1 MGCQVV
7 ESGTK
12 GECDVP
18 DTTENGNENV
28 GASSVHADTSFF
40 GSYIHAL
47 DTKGRII
54 IPNAYRKPLG
64 ETFTIGPTRDFTGI
78 ALYPTPVFEA
88 IIRDLESLNQRK
100 PVVQKVKAQFFK
112 LSYPDVQAD
121 GQGRLLLPTTL
132 RMRMLQDAK
141 EVEISGDSDCVRIIN
156 SERASG
162 DDEYFM
168 QNLDELMDEMGK
180 LDE

>member
-1 MGCQVV
+1 M
-7 ESGTK
+7 
-12 GECDVP
+12 P
-18 DTTENGNENV
+18 DTPETNREE
-28 GASSVHADTSFF
+28 GADYSTSFF

-54 IPNAYRKPLG
+54 IPNAYRKQLG
-64 ETFTIGPTRDFTGI
+64 ESFAIGPTRDFTGI
-78 ALYPTPVFEA
+78 ALYPARVFES
-88 IIRDLESLNQRK
+88 IVRDLESLNQRK

-132 RMRMLQDAK
+132 RTRMLQDAK
-141 EVEISGDSDCVRIIN
+141 EVEISGDSDCVRVVGV
-156 SERASG
+156 ERASSE
-162 DDEYFM
+162 DEYFN
-168 QNLDELMDEMGK
+168 QNLDELMDELGQ